1 MKTRILTTILILSC
15 IALPAAAQTRD
26 ALPADVRHIVDSL
39 RRTYAPDSRT
49 AILDVDCTVADRHI
63 MVRGRT
69 TSAAC
74 RQALYDA
81 LRSAGYET
89 VECMRRLPDTLLGA
103 DTLAVVRLSVCNMR
117 SAPDFSAEMVSQ
129 AVMGMPVRVLDYDG
143 WYLIQSPDD
152 YIAWVHPAA
161 IELMDRDEMQAW
173 NRAEKAVVTSHC
185 GFVRTAPRDDAPTV
199 SDIVAGNRL
208 RLTGE
213 KGRFYAVEYP
223 DGRTGYIP
231 KADARPESEWRRTL
245 RYDADAIVATAQTLT
260 GVPYLWAGTS
270 SKGMDC
276 SGFVRTVLYM
286 HDIIIPRDASQQAL
300 TGSRIDI
307 APDLRNLE
315 PGDLLFFGRKAT
327 ATSRERVV
335 HVGIYIGGGRFIHSQ
350 GDVRTGS
357 LDPQDELFD
366 GYNLARLLFAAR
378 ILPHIDRLPQLC
390 TTPNNPYYR
399 F

>member
-1 MKTRILTTILILSC
+1 MRIRTLATLLLTAAAVT
-15 IALPAAAQTRD
+15 AAAQPRESV
-26 ALPADVRHIVDSL
+26 PADAARMTDSL
-39 RRTYAPDSRT
+39 RRIYAPDGRT
-49 AILDVDCTVADRHI
+49 AIFDADYTFAGRHV

-74 RQALYDA
+74 RQALYRA
-81 LRSAGYET
+81 LRGAGYDP
-89 VECMRRLPDTLLGA
+89 VECMRQLPDSSLGA

-117 SAPDFSAEMVSQ
+117 SEGDFSAEMVSQ
-129 AVMGMPVRVLDYDG
+129 ALMGMPVRVLDYDG

-161 IELMDRDEMQAW
+161 IELMDAERIHEW
-173 NRAEKAVVTSHC
+173 NAAEKVVVTSHY
-185 GFVRTAPRDDAPTV
+185 GFVRTAPQEDAPTV
-199 SDIVAGNRL
+199 SDIVAGDRL
-208 RLTGE
+208 RFAGR
-213 KGRFYAVEYP
+213 KGRFYEVEYP
-223 DGRTGYIP
+223 DGRTGYVS
-231 KADARPESEWRRTL
+231 KADAQPETEWRKAL
-245 RYDADAIVATAQTLT
+245 RRDAEAVIATAKTLT
-260 GVPYLWAGTS
+260 GVPYIWAGTS

-300 TGSRIDI
+300 TGRRVEI
-307 APDLRNLE
+307 AADLSNLE
-315 PGDLLFFGRKAT
+315 AGDLLFFGRKAT
-327 ATSRERVV
+327 AASRERVV

-357 LDPQDELFD
+357 LDPADELFD
-366 GYNLARLLFAAR
+366 SYNLSRLLFAAR
-378 ILPHIDRLPQLC
+378 ILPYIDLRPQLR